1 MKQFAKIF
9 SVVLALTLLF
19 SLAGCSSFGKIRKA
33 FEKNDYTLNE
43 DLESV
48 TDSLYKAAMDEETMN
63 EMGITIKVH
72 AFQKNGTLLNWVI
85 ILEFD
90 CSKEKMQEYMESETV
105 KGAFKDAQNSDYVN
119 GSCVFLA
126 GDKDALEI
134 FKKA

>member
-1 MKQFAKIF
+1 MKKFTRIF
-9 SVVLALTLLF
+9 CAVLALTFLF
-19 SLAGCSSFGKIRKA
+19 ALAGCSSFGKIRKA
-33 FEKNDYTLNE
+33 FKKNDYTLNE

-105 KGAFKDAQNSDYVN
+105 KAHSKMHKIPITLTV
-119 GSCVFLA
+119 LA
-126 GDKDALEI
+126 CS
-134 FKKA
+134 

>member
-1 MKQFAKIF
+1 
-9 SVVLALTLLF
+9 
-19 SLAGCSSFGKIRKA
+19 
-33 FEKNDYTLNE
+33 LNE

-72 AFQKNGTLLNWVI
+72 AFQKNGSLFNWVI

-126 GDKDALEI
+126 GDNTALEI